1 MHKHYDVIVAGA
13 GPAGLAIAS
22 ALGREGL
29 SIVCVDSK
37 ANQPWENNTC
47 AWADEI
53 RPLGLD
59 KYCDRIW
66 PKIEIIF
73 AENSRKVLVG
83 AYAHFDNGKL
93 RNALRKD
100 IEETIAQETIAVAHD
115 AKASTV
121 TLKNGDKLRAIIV
134 VDATGHAHRL
144 MEKPTKEAD
153 SFQNVLGILA
163 RVEKH
168 PYNLEHMI
176 LMDFRSGFLGKKN
189 HPPTFLYA
197 MPFAPDLA
205 FFEETSLADNPGVP
219 FDLLRERLHQR
230 LEHMKIKILKVE
242 NNEEG
247 ALAMNPVVPDLK
259 QRVIGYGLAGG
270 FVHAATGWSVA
281 RSLAQAG
288 PAARS
293 IAEGIRAGQPPDSIA
308 DQTYKLLWPPEILR
322 MRKIHKSGGEFFTKI
337 GLPAQIQFFK
347 FFFSFPGTMWNTYLS
362 WNSTLM
368 KVNRSLFIPPDKNTV

>member
-1 MHKHYDVIVAGA
+1 MHKNYDVIVAGA

-29 SIVCVDSK
+29 NIVCVDPK

-59 KYCDRIW
+59 KYCDKIW
-66 PKIEIIF
+66 PQIEIIF
-73 AENSRKVLVG
+73 GENSSKVLAG
-83 AYAHFDNGKL
+83 AYAHFDNEKL
-93 RNALRKD
+93 RNALLKD
-100 IEETIAQETIAVAHD
+100 IKEIVAQETVTVAHD
-115 AKASTV
+115 GKGSTV
-121 TLKNGDKLRAIIV
+121 TLKNGDKLKAIMV

-144 MEKPTKEAD
+144 MEKPKQEAD

-168 PYNLEHMI
+168 PFNLEHMI

-219 FDLLRERLHQR
+219 FDLLKERLYQR

-242 NNEEG
+242 KNEEG

-293 IAEGIRAGQPPDSIA
+293 IAEGIRAGTPPDAIA
-308 DQTYKLLWPPEILR
+308 ERTYKLLWPPEILR

-337 GLPAQIQFFK
+337 GLRAQIQFFK
-347 FFFSFPGTMWNTYLS
+347 FFFSFPGTIWNTYLS
-362 WNSTLM
+362 WDSTLM
-368 KVNRSLFIPPDKNTV
+368 KVNRSLFIPPKRNSG